1 MTGLGYVA
9 LGIAVLANFTAN
21 IALKRAMQQV
31 GGGSLGD
38 ILLGLLGSLAF
49 WTGIGSAVVL
59 LSAYLFAIRT
69 LPLGT
74 SYAAVTALT
83 IAALTVWGF
92 WTGSDPV
99 TIFKAIGVMAIIL
112 GFLLVTLP
120 LGSGS

>member
-49 WTGIGSAVVL
+49 WTGI
-59 LSAYLFAIRT
+59 AIMIPA
-69 LPLGT
+69 LYGCLGT
-74 SYAAVTALT
+74 LAKL
-83 IAALTVWGF
+83 
-92 WTGSDPV
+92 
-99 TIFKAIGVMAIIL
+99 
-112 GFLLVTLP
+112 
-120 LGSGS
+120 